1 MKYVV
6 LFILSLLSIKA
17 STQSLIY
24 NIQDP
29 NAKTEKIFDNGAL
42 HVSKMVGS
50 DLRIDS
56 ITPNGQIINLK
67 QFPLRQDTLLHG
79 RNVFVGYDY
88 EDGIGVLTTYSLS
101 PDMTYSYQ
109 YVRLYKHDDDG
120 NYIFQRD
127 ISPTNTSHFIESYLP
142 YWRNDSVML
151 YGNSNEEGDCHSDVY
166 SVFLNEH
173 AYKLHYKNL
182 SYCGGNKPC
191 FRGGYMIVKRKGVCQ
206 CHDQPNEPQGFSAFD
221 NNGIIQ
227 STFEVEKWYFDGFNY
242 LKGVDL
248 KPIDAEH
255 VFGAVADDDDVIR
268 LKNILVTYQNQSSQ
282 KWEKLDTILNYGN
295 NQSGNNH
302 TYQIIP
308 FGNGYLAFIGQSA
321 TGFAG
326 STEYYYNTNLRL
338 IELDHNFNEVQELW
352 NSNVNGKTI
361 SGTITSDVTATG
373 DTNIYLNIESKIGN
387 SNSFTNS
394 NRFVRIGNPSVV
406 NSSKRK
412 VHDNNFHVYP
422 NPVNDRITIK
432 GLSSGKYQFYNITGM
447 VVKEGEINAE
457 VSNVDVSDLTPGT
470 YIIKTLQNSKTH
482 HTKLIVK

>member
-42 HVSKMVGS
+42 HVSKMIGS

-56 ITPNGQIINLK
+56 ITPNGQVINLK
-67 QFPLRQDTLLHG
+67 QFPLRQDTLLQG
-79 RNVFVGYDY
+79 RNEFVGYDY
-88 EDGIGVLTTYSLS
+88 EDGKGVLTTYSLS
-101 PDMTYSYQ
+101 PDISYTQ
-109 YVRLYKHDDDG
+109 QFVKLFKHDDNG
-120 NYIFQRD
+120 GFIWQKD
-127 ISPTNTSHFIESYLP
+127 ITPTTYDHHSEFYSPLWSENGILLH
-142 YWRNDSVML
+142 
-151 YGNSNEEGDCHSDVY
+151 GNSDDEGSCQKQAYMVSLDTSGVK
-166 SVFLNEH
+166 LN
-173 AYKLHYKNL
+173 YKNL
-182 SYCGGNKPC
+182 TYCGSRNPV
-191 FRGGYMIVKRKGVCQ
+191 FYETYFVMIRDGF
-206 CHDQPNEPQGFSAFD
+206 CHCMDQNNSPEAVLNFD
-221 NNGIIQ
+221 TNGIKSSSYII
-227 STFEVEKWYFDGFNY
+227 EKYDFNGYEY
-242 LKGVDL
+242 LKGQRL
-248 KPIDAEH
+248 RPIDENHSIGVLA
-255 VFGAVADDDDVIR
+255 GKYDDVK
-268 LKNILVTYQNQSSQ
+268 LQNILFTYQGYNDQ

-302 TYQIIP
+302 TYQITP

-352 NSNVNGKTI
+352 NSNVSGKSV
-361 SGTITSDVTATG
+361 SGTITSDVTASG

-394 NRFVRIGNPSVV
+394 NRLVRIGNQPVV
-406 NSSKRK
+406 NSIERK
-412 VHDNNFHVYP
+412 VQDKSFQIYP
-422 NPVNDRITIK
+422 NPANDRIVIK

-447 VVKEGEINAE
+447 IVKEGQIDAE
-457 VSNVDVSDLTPGT
+457 VSNVDVTDLTPGT
-470 YIIKTLQNSKTH
+470 YILKTVHKSKNH

>member
-1 MKYVV
+1 MKYFV
-6 LFILSLLSIKA
+6 LLVFSLLSISA
-17 STQSLIY
+17 SAQSLIY

-79 RNVFVGYDY
+79 RNEFVGYDY
-88 EDGIGVLTTYSLS
+88 EDGIGVLTSYSLS
-101 PDMTYSYQ
+101 FDMTYSHQ
-109 YVRLYKHDDDG
+109 YVRLFKHDDEG
-120 NYIFQRD
+120 NLIFQRD
-127 ISPTNTSHFIESYLP
+127 ISPTNTSHFMESYLP
-142 YWRNDSVML
+142 YWRNDSIML

-166 SVFLNEH
+166 SVFLNED

-182 SYCGGNKPC
+182 SYCGGNKPF
-191 FRGGYMIVKRKGVCQ
+191 FRDNYMIVKRTGVCQ
-206 CHDQPNEPQGFSAFD
+206 CHDQPNEPQGFSSFD
-221 NNGIIQ
+221 KNGIIQ
-227 STFEVEKWYFDGFNY
+227 STFEVEKWYFDGFSY
-242 LKGVDL
+242 LKGAAL
-248 KPIDAEH
+248 NPIDNEH
-255 VFGAVADDDDVIR
+255 SFGAVADEDDVIR
-268 LKNILVTYQNQSSQ
+268 LENILITHQGQSNQ

-302 TYQIIP
+302 TYQITP
-308 FGNGYLAFIGQSA
+308 FGNGYLAFIGQST

-352 NSNVNGKTI
+352 NSNVSGKSV
-361 SGTITSDVTATG
+361 SGTITSDVTTSG
-373 DTNIYLNIESKIGN
+373 DSNIYLNIESKIGN

-394 NRFVRIGNPSVV
+394 NRLVRIGNPPVV
-406 NSSKRK
+406 NSIERK
-412 VHDNNFHVYP
+412 VKDKSFQIYP
-422 NPVNDRITIK
+422 NPANDRIVIK
-432 GLSSGKYQFYNITGM
+432 GLSAGKYKFYDIAG
-447 VVKEGEINAE
+447 VLVKEGQIDAE
-457 VSNVDVSDLTPGT
+457 VSNVDVTDLTPGT
-470 YIIKTLQNSKTH
+470 YIVKTVQNSKTQ